1 MADEDVR
8 GQQEEGRGARIAGT
22 AIVAVGVV
30 ALIFA
35 AAAAA
40 FFLLAELLQGA
51 WLLAGSALA
60 VLAGLVWAA
69 NRLVRVA
76 ANQNKDPLG

>member
-1 MADEDVR
+1 MADEDVQ

-30 ALIFA
+30 VLIFA

-40 FFLLAELLQGA
+40 FFLLAELLQGE
-51 WLLAGSALA
+51 WFLAGSALV
-60 VLAGLVWAA
+60 VLAGLVWLA
-69 NRLVRVA
+69 NRRGRVA

>member
-1 MADEDVR
+1 MPTGE
-8 GQQEEGRGARIAGT
+8 ARS
-22 AIVAVGVV
+22 AIGAVGVV
-30 ALIFA
+30 ALRFA

-40 FFLLAELLQGA
+40 FFLLAELLQGD
-51 WLLAGSALA
+51 WLRAGSALV
-60 VLAGLVWAA
+60 VLAGLVWLA